1 MTGEAAIHSYNEP
14 VVAVAAAM
22 VMGEVAMSNYIEL
35 AVVVVVV
42 EVCKHSDEVV
52 VVVTKTVEV
61 VVVVVTETVEGRYN
75 ELVGEA
81 AAMCKCN
88 E

>member
-35 AVVVVVV
+35 AVVV

>member
-35 AVVVVVV
+35 AVVV

-52 VVVTKTVEV
+52 VVVTKT

>member
-52 VVVTKTVEV
+52 VVVTKTV
-61 VVVVVTETVEGRYN
+61 VVVVTETVEGRYN